1 MDTEEIKPIP
11 KTKLDK
17 IAESKLY
24 RLSPV
29 IVGLA
34 LAAIVAAGITKGL
47 DEQLDDGLKKPDTQV
62 THTIEDSNK

>member
-1 MDTEEIKPIP
+1 MENDPTEPILY
-11 KTKLDK
+11 TKLDK

-34 LAAIVAAGITKGL
+34 FAAIVAAGISKGL

-62 THTIEDSNK
+62 TNTIEDSNK